1 MIRNKGQGTPKLK
14 ENLDVS
20 GISYRSY
27 IERTSMVSTVSRKR
41 QMTIEDY
48 IGQYFGG
55 QFFELVIKL
64 ASEQ

>member
-55 QFFELVIKL
+55 
-64 ASEQ
+64 